1 MKDLTIPEK
10 ISLEKSIGS
19 IRYKDIKKLIAMAV
33 PGTVIGIAVW
43 ASTGDKPLVQFIT
56 MLSIMGYLFLCYV
69 IVARIE
75 GTPSILNFFELL
87 IRFQREQQRFY
98 YKQGKEKLYDV
109 SDQTANGSPE
119 ADGTGIY

>member
-10 ISLEKSIGS
+10 ISLERSIGS
-19 IRYKDIKKLIAMAV
+19 IRYKDIKKLIALAA
-33 PGTVIGIAVW
+33 PGAVIGIAVW
-43 ASTGDKPLVQFIT
+43 ASTGDKPLAQFIT
-56 MLSIMGYLFLCYV
+56 MLAIMGYLFLCYV

-75 GTPSILNFFELL
+75 GTPSILNFIELH

-98 YKQGKEKLYDV
+98 YKQGKEKLYHVTDN
-109 SDQTANGSPE
+109 SADGSPD